1 MLNENDIEYM
11 RQSQD
16 EIYVLRQRPI
26 SVIYVNK
33 TYDDITG
40 EFIGEAETVRDVN
53 AVITEISTRSKD
65 GSRRLINGVE
75 VEQGDLKID
84 IKIELIDD
92 IKDAITR
99 AEFDEKKYELLGG
112 DRKGIG
118 VRNRVEY
125 IGREWR

>member
-26 SVIYVNK
+26 SIIYVNK

-40 EFIGEAETVRDVN
+40 EFIGETETERDVN

-92 IKDAITR
+92 IKDVITR

>member
-16 EIYVLRQRPI
+16 EIYDLRQRPI

-40 EFIGEAETVRDVN
+40 EFIGETETERDVN

-92 IKDAITR
+92 IKDVITR

>member
-16 EIYVLRQRPI
+16 EIYVLRQRLI

-40 EFIGEAETVRDVN
+40 EFIGETETERDVN

-92 IKDAITR
+92 IKDVITR

>member
-40 EFIGEAETVRDVN
+40 EFIGEAETERDVN

-92 IKDAITR
+92 IKDVITR

>member
-65 GSRRLINGVE
+65 GRRRLINGVE

-99 AEFDEKKYELLGG
+99 AEFDKKKYELLGG

>member
-112 DRKGIG
+112 DHKGIG

>member
-40 EFIGEAETVRDVN
+40 EFIGETETERDVN

>member
-92 IKDAITR
+92 IKDVITR

>member
-11 RQSQD
+11 RQTQD

-40 EFIGEAETVRDVN
+40 EFIGETETVRDVN
-53 AVITEISTRSKD
+53 AVITEISARSKD

-92 IKDAITR
+92 IKDVITR

>member
-1 MLNENDIEYM
+1 M
-11 RQSQD
+11 
-16 EIYVLRQRPI
+16 
-26 SVIYVNK
+26 
-33 TYDDITG
+33 
-40 EFIGEAETVRDVN
+40 RDVN
-53 AVITEISTRSKD
+53 AVITEISARSKD

-92 IKDAITR
+92 IKDVITR

>member
-40 EFIGEAETVRDVN
+40 EFIGETETERDVN

-92 IKDAITR
+92 IKDVITR

>member
-1 MLNENDIEYM
+1 VLNENDIEYM

-40 EFIGEAETVRDVN
+40 EFIGETETERDVN

-92 IKDAITR
+92 IKDVITR

>member
-16 EIYVLRQRPI
+16 DIYVLRQRPI

-40 EFIGEAETVRDVN
+40 EFIGETETERDVN

-92 IKDAITR
+92 IKDVITR

>member
-40 EFIGEAETVRDVN
+40 EFIGEAETMRDVN

-92 IKDAITR
+92 IKDVITR

>member
-40 EFIGEAETVRDVN
+40 EFIGEADTVRDVN

-92 IKDAITR
+92 IKDVITR

>member
-75 VEQGDLKID
+75 VEHGDLKID

-92 IKDAITR
+92 IKDVITR